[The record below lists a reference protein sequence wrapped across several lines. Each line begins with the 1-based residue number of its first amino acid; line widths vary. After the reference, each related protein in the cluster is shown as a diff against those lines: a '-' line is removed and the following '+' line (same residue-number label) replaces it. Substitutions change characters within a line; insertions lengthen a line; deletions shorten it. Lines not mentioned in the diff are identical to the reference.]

1 MMTTRHKD
9 ARGFTLIELMIVV
22 VIVGI
27 LAAMAIPRFMAAGL
41 RSRQAE
47 AKEILKQV
55 YTMQRAYRQEYDTYW
70 GNGVVGSAQPAQQQ
84 AFSRIQVEIMPS
96 AQYTYTM
103 AAAINT
109 FTCTAT
115 SGNLDDDAAPDTW
128 TMNQDGDLVAV
139 SDDSIL

>member
-1 MMTTRHKD
+1 
-9 ARGFTLIELMIVV
+9 MIVV

-41 RSRQAE
+41 RARQAE

-55 YTMQRAYRQEYDTYW
+55 YSMQRAYRQEYDVYF
-70 GNGVVGSAQPAQQQ
+70 GNAITANVGAPQ
-84 AFSRIQVEIMPS
+84 AYTRIGVEIMPS
-96 AQYTYTM
+96 ALYTYTM
-103 AAAINT
+103 VAALNT

-115 SGNLDDDAAPDTW
+115 CGVLDDDPAVDSW
-128 TMNQDGDLVAV
+128 TINEQGDLVPL

>member
-1 MMTTRHKD
+1 MRSRLRSS
-9 ARGFTLIELMIVV
+9 RGFTLTELMIVV

-41 RSRQAE
+41 RARQAE

-55 YTMQRAYRQEYDTYW
+55 YTMQRAYRQEYDVYF
-70 GNGVVGSAQPAQQQ
+70 GNAITANSVGAPQ
-84 AFSRIQVEIMPS
+84 AYTRIGVEIMPS
-96 AQYTYTM
+96 ALYTYTM
-103 AAAINT
+103 VAAINT

-115 SGNLDDDAAPDTW
+115 CSVLDDDAAVDSW
-128 TMNQDGDLVAV
+128 TINEQGDLVPL